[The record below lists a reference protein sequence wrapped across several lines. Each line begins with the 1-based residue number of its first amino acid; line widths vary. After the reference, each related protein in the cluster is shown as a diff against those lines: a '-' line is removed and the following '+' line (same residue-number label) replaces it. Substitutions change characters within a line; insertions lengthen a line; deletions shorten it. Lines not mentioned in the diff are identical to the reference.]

1 MEIIIVPKPLREKL
15 GDDASEALVNFFNG
29 VNGVNK
35 KEIIEI
41 VDNKFEKRL
50 AVEIGKLRVEM
61 HQEMEKLHTSI
72 IRWMFVFWI
81 GQIAVILG
89 LLFTFFK

>member
-1 MEIIIVPKPLREKL
+1 MEIIIVPKSLKEKL
-15 GDDASEALVNFFNG
+15 GDDASETLVNFFNG
-29 VNGVNK
+29 VNGASK

-41 VDNKFEKRL
+41 VGDKFEKRL

-61 HQEMEKLHTSI
+61 HQEMAKLHTSI
-72 IRWMFVFWI
+72 IRWMFIFWI

>member
-15 GDDASEALVNFFNG
+15 GDGASEALVNFFNG
-29 VNGVNK
+29 VNGANK

-41 VDNKFEKRL
+41 VSDKFEKRL
-50 AVEIGKLRVEM
+50 AEEIGKLRVEM
-61 HQEMEKLHTSI
+61 HLLHTKT